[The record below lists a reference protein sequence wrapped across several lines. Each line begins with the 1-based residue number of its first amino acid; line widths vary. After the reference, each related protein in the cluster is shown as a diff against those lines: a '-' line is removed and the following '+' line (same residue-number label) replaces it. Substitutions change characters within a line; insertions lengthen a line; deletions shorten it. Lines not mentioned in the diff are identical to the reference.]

1 VSRIGTGIGEVL
13 QIKMAAQEE
22 NFGETKLNAWEQ
34 EYFWQ
39 YSDQVKKW
47 EILGLIPGRLF

>member
-1 VSRIGTGIGEVL
+1 MGIGEGL
-13 QIKMAAQEE
+13 QSKMAPQEE

-39 YSDQVKKW
+39 CND
-47 EILGLIPGRLF
+47 